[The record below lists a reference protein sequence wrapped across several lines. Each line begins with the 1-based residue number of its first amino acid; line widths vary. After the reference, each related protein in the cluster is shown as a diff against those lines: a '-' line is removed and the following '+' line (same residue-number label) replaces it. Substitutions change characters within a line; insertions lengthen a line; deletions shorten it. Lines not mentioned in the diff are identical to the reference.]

1 MLELKVWIGVEKKHP
16 HHCPRQVQSPPSSSY
31 FRLLRTLL
39 RMRRTMAAVARHHFD
54 LFTDN
59 VFNDFED
66 FPGSSLPEESSNSS
80 RGYSH
85 FCRKEKRGSKE
96 FQVVALSG
104 GCVLLE
110 ARRWPGFHLF
120 GPLHQYGCRFQL
132 LPLTITYT
140 VIMTT
145 LQPSKACNLAI
156 LTSRCSQTLTPTDGV
171 QNSQEPGCA
180 RIPGPAH
187 ARATPTE
194 RA

>member
-1 MLELKVWIGVEKKHP
+1 MVAHRSSVTSQQFLF
-16 HHCPRQVQSPPSSSY
+16 PPPAHSSAHE
-31 FRLLRTLL
+31 THN
-39 RMRRTMAAVARHHFD
+39 VARHHFD

-80 RGYSH
+80 RGHSH

-104 GCVLLE
+104 GCVFLE

-132 LPLTITYT
+132 PPLTITYT
-140 VIMTT
+140 MIMTT

-187 ARATPTE
+187 ARATPTK

>member
-1 MLELKVWIGVEKKHP
+1 M
-16 HHCPRQVQSPPSSSY
+16 
-31 FRLLRTLL
+31 
-39 RMRRTMAAVARHHFD
+39 ARHHFD
-54 LFTDN
+54 LLTDN

-132 LPLTITYT
+132 PPLTITYT
-140 VIMTT
+140 MIMTI
-145 LQPSKACNLAI
+145 LQPFKACNLAT
-156 LTSRCSQTLTPTDGV
+156 LTSRCSQTLTRTNGV
-171 QNSQEPGCA
+171 RNSQEPGCA

-187 ARATPTE
+187 ARTTPTKQ
-194 RA
+194 RSWLNCRLYSQASYSNLRYIASYLWLYS

>member
-1 MLELKVWIGVEKKHP
+1 M
-16 HHCPRQVQSPPSSSY
+16 
-31 FRLLRTLL
+31 
-39 RMRRTMAAVARHHFD
+39 ARHHFD
-54 LFTDN
+54 LLTDN

-80 RGYSH
+80 RGHSH

-104 GCVLLE
+104 GCVFLE

-156 LTSRCSQTLTPTDGV
+156 LTSRCSQTLTPTDDV

-187 ARATPTE
+187 ARTTPTTKIQ
-194 RA
+194 AQLQGNQKS

>member
-1 MLELKVWIGVEKKHP
+1 MVTARDKSKYGGSTPQFSHIPAVLISASCALFCAWDAQRGVA
-16 HHCPRQVQSPPSSSY
+16 
-31 FRLLRTLL
+31 
-39 RMRRTMAAVARHHFD
+39 AAVARHHFD

-59 VFNDFED
+59 VFNGFED
-66 FPGSSLPEESSNSS
+66 FPGSSLPEE
-80 RGYSH
+80 RGHSH

-104 GCVLLE
+104 GCVFLE

-132 LPLTITYT
+132 PPLTITYT
-140 VIMTT
+140 MIMTIM
-145 LQPSKACNLAI
+145 QPSKACNLAI
-156 LTSRCSQTLTPTDGV
+156 LTSRCSQTLTPTNGV
-171 QNSQEPGCA
+171 RNSQEPGCA

-187 ARATPTE
+187 ARATPTK